1 MQCLG
6 GEQTFPIVREAISGQ
21 ALWLGRSATLT
32 LFLLIQFTGK
42 PCSRLRDVPACKLC
56 TMSAKKPVACKH
68 LNPGASQEPK
78 RSADSGLRASR
89 ANSIVC
95 TLCPT
100 PGGES
105 YSAQSKASTGQSHPL
120 PATLPSKESLP
131 YRTMRRER
139 GKDSKSLGWESP
151 RSSGGLDRKQLSSLP
166 WAVPPGLL
174 PQQPQAGGLSGQSY
188 HPPPRC
194 QTAIAGDLWEK
205 RGPQGHPWSPA

>member
-6 GEQTFPIVREAISGQ
+6 GEQTFPTVREAISGQ

-42 PCSRLRDVPACKLC
+42 PCSRLRDIPACKLC

-105 YSAQSKASTGQSHPL
+105 YSAQSKASTRQSHPL

-139 GKDSKSLGWESP
+139 KGQQITWLGVTEKQRWTGQETTLFPPLGCASRP
-151 RSSGGLDRKQLSSLP
+151 PASTATGWWAGWTKLPPSSQ
-166 WAVPPGLL
+166 VPNC
-174 PQQPQAGGLSGQSY
+174 
-188 HPPPRC
+188 HCR
-194 QTAIAGDLWEK
+194 
-205 RGPQGHPWSPA
+205 